1 MSTVQ
6 GTDQAVTGV
15 ARGWRLRRCG
25 FALLLVF
32 AVACGGS
39 DSSDAGSQATTASES
54 AADEPPSDEPAA
66 DESPSSEPTGGS
78 SEVSVRVQ
86 PVDLPAGLQLFDRA
100 NQTATLNGVA
110 YLVTG
115 RSESMRLIAVTE
127 DGARETDAVIAGAR
141 FAEVFNS
148 GTRIV
153 MTGSDEAGDLVVL
166 SSKDGVTFS
175 EVRIPVPQR
184 YVEAD
189 VWQATS
195 LIANTSDVADLGDD
209 MYLVARLGIS
219 WPRTITL
226 VQDYAYT
233 VSFEDGEAASRATT
247 IRQTPQ
253 DDGDVLFT
261 FEREGAVVFE
271 ALGSEAGIVPE
282 YEAAYN
288 EARDGETGFYGS
300 WIISESGAVQS
311 SNPPLDGG
319 LEADLRLRDLYP
331 VGDGVAALVTDFS
344 PDARAPQ
351 QSISSG
357 GIGLFASG
365 VVVRYQSEWQHD
377 IRHTWD
383 GEVWESIGDPVGQ
396 GNGPAPRVIVDVTS
410 ETYAMFYDADGML
423 VFLGSDDGLGWDVP
437 KWTIDVGIPGGGR
450 VEIQPVGGEYIILWH
465 PFGEEDEFRAFS
477 MVPGED
483 GGDMDVVEIDLDPD
497 PPTITWI
504 DDDPTDLPESVI
516 PELSSPD
523 AKDLLSWS
531 IEVKIQGDEDFKST
545 ALFFGDLLT
554 GD

>member
-6 GTDQAVTGV
+6 GTDQVVTGV
-15 ARGWRLRRCG
+15 ARGWRLGRCG

-54 AADEPPSDEPAA
+54 AANEPLSDESAA
-66 DESPSSEPTGGS
+66 DEPTSSEPTGGS

-86 PVDLPAGLQLFDRA
+86 RVDLPAGMQLFDVP

-115 RSESMRLIAVTE
+115 RPEGMRLIAVTD

-153 MTGSDEAGDLVVL
+153 MTGSDQAGDLVVL
-166 SSKDGVTFS
+166 SSEDGVTFG

-189 VWQATS
+189 VWEATS

-209 MYLVARLGIS
+209 LYLVARLGIK
-219 WPRTITL
+219 WPQTFRL
-226 VQDYAYT
+226 VADYAYT
-233 VSFEDGEAASRATT
+233 VSFEAGEAASRATT

-261 FEREGAVVFE
+261 FELDGAVVFE
-271 ALGSEAGIVPE
+271 ALASEAGVEPE
-282 YEAAYN
+282 YDAAYD
-288 EARDGETGFYGS
+288 ESFDAETGFYGS
-300 WIISESGAVQS
+300 WIISESGAVQT

-319 LEADLRLRDLYP
+319 LEGDLRLRDLYP

-351 QSISSG
+351 QFVSSG
-357 GIGLFASG
+357 GLGLFASG
-365 VVVRYQSEWQHD
+365 VVVRYQSQSEHG

-383 GEVWESIGDPVGQ
+383 GEAFESIGDPVGQ
-396 GNGPAPRVIVDVTS
+396 GNGPAPRVVVDVTS
-410 ETYAMFYDADGML
+410 ETYGMFYDADGMF
-423 VFLGSDDGLGWDVP
+423 VFLDSDDGLDWDVP
-437 KWTIDVGIPGGGR
+437 EWTIDVEIPGGGR
-450 VEIQPVGGEYIILWH
+450 VEIQPGDGEFIILWH
-465 PFGEEDEFRAFS
+465 PFGEEDEYRAFS
-477 MVPGED
+477 MVPGDD
-483 GGDMDVVEIDLDPD
+483 GGDADVVEIDIDLG
-497 PPTITWI
+497 PTIEWI
-504 DDDPTDLPESVI
+504 DDDVPESDSLVTAD
-516 PELSSPD
+516 ELW
-523 AKDLLSWS
+523 LWS
-531 IEVKIQGDEDFKST
+531 IWVYQQTGNEFAAA
-545 ALFFGDLLT
+545 ALFFLEDNVLGD
-554 GD
+554 